1 LLAGDELKIE
11 KHEKNMKIYLDNC
24 CFNRPFD
31 DQSSMRVK
39 LEAEAKLF
47 IQEKIIIGKLQLLWS
62 HILEYENMQNP
73 FVERRNTIIEW
84 KQIATKKILGT
95 KNVVSRASKLTQLGI
110 KSKDALHVASAI
122 EGKAEY
128 FLTTDDKLL
137 KKLTGSKELVVIN
150 PVTFILI
157 LEEA

>member
-1 LLAGDELKIE
+1 
-11 KHEKNMKIYLDNC
+11 MKIYLDNC
-24 CFNRPFD
+24 SFNRPFD

-47 IQEKIIIGKLQLLWS
+47 IQEKIMIGKLQLIWS

-73 FVERRNTIIEW
+73 FIERRNAIIEW
-84 KQIATKKILGT
+84 KQIATEKISET
-95 KNVVSRASKLTQLGI
+95 ENVVSRASKFTRLGV
-110 KSKDALHVASAI
+110 KSKDALHVACAI
-122 EGKAEY
+122 EGKVEY

-137 KKLTGSKELVVIN
+137 KKLAGIKELVVIN
-150 PVTFILI
+150 PVNFIPI

>member
-1 LLAGDELKIE
+1 
-11 KHEKNMKIYLDNC
+11 MKIYSDNC
-24 CFNRPFD
+24 SFNRPFD

-47 IQEKIIIGKLQLLWS
+47 IQEKIVIGKLQLIWS

-73 FVERRNTIIEW
+73 FVERRNAIIEW
-84 KQIATKKILGT
+84 KQIAIEKILGT
-95 KNVVSRASKLTQLGI
+95 KNIVSRASKLTRLGI

-122 EGKAEY
+122 EGKADY

-137 KKLTGSKELVVIN
+137 KKLAGIKELVVIN
-150 PVTFILI
+150 PVNFIPI